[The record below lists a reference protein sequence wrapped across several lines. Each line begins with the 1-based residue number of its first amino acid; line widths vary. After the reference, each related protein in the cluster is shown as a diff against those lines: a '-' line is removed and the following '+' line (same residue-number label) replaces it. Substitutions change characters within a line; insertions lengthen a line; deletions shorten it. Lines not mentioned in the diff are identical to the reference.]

1 MGYTGSRYEETKGL
15 NTKQVAAL
23 IRADIAR
30 LSDDRTLPKA
40 LKVGVTITTRGTT
53 AITIRIVEAPWQ
65 VHGRAF
71 RMNWLVTGQH
81 FDTRSR
87 RSRRYSP
94 LTEVVMARLERIA
107 EEYNFDKSQIETD
120 YFHNRFWLH
129 VRLDDRLT
137 DAQAKR
143 FAEDN
148 AADIADLKVML
159 ASAGLKA
166 TQDHIEHAYRAEG
179 VGRRVVDTKAPS
191 GTSGLTWPGLVS
203 RFEPKTAPLS
213 IVGAAKTVAELV
225 VELEEDEPAER
236 ERCRWCKGTG
246 RVGGGDE
253 CGCDGGFI
261 PVLTPSACKPQPAQ
275 SLADLKRAVAAAK
288 AENAR
293 LRGAKAVAS

>member
-1 MGYTGSRYEETKGL
+1 MGYTGSKYEATKGL

-23 IRADIAR
+23 IRKDIAR
-30 LSDDRTLPKA
+30 LSDDRTLPRA

-53 AITIRIVEAPWQ
+53 AISIRIVDAPWQ

-81 FDTRSR
+81 FDTNR
-87 RSRRYSP
+87 RSWHYSP

-143 FAEDN
+143 FAEEN

-159 ASAGLKA
+159 TSEGLKA
-166 TQDHIEHAYRAEG
+166 TQDHIEWAYRAEG
-179 VGRRVVDTKAPS
+179 IDLNTSQHELLSACGRVVDTKAPS
-191 GTSGLTWPGLVS
+191 GSSGLTWPGLVA
-203 RFEPKTAPLS
+203 RFEPKTQAAS
-213 IVGAAKTVAELV
+213 FTGAAKTVAELV
-225 VELEEDEPAER
+225 AELEAED
-236 ERCRWCKGTG
+236 
-246 RVGGGDE
+246 D
-253 CGCDGGFI
+253 
-261 PVLTPSACKPQPAQ
+261 
-275 SLADLKRAVAAAK
+275 DLEQQVARAR

-293 LRGAKAVAS
+293 LRGMAVAS